1 MPRFLWQ
8 QVAGLARTQS
18 CAPKCELLLDCGAF
32 SPETQVEVAMN
43 RKRCKTQAKKFRCHE
58 EGNIQVAMMP
68 DHRIA
73 DQLFCRVIM
82 RIISTKPEI
91 DPRIM
96 PTRNSQRVCSQ

>member
-58 EGNIQVAMMP
+58 EGNIQVAMDARSP
-68 DHRIA
+68 YRRSTLLPRDHA
-73 DQLFCRVIM
+73 NHFD
-82 RIISTKPEI
+82 EAG
-91 DPRIM
+91 D
-96 PTRNSQRVCSQ
+96 